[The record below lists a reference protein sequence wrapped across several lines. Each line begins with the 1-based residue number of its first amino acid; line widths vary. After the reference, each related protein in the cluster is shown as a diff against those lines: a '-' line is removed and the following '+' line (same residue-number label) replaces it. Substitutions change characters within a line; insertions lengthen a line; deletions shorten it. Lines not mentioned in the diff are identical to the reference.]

1 MTKATAAAEDQL
13 FEQYKRLQI
22 HEEQYNKQLIELRKL
37 GSAWLLGAFAGIGF
51 MLQADKDSS
60 IIDPQL
66 GIVLVS
72 FLGVLGLFI
81 LWLLDRQVYFKLLNS
96 TIYQALKME
105 FKHSDTIPQIR
116 TTNLATCGNLSKFV
130 EAFYSLPICVLIIF
144 TGGSL
149 FMYANQHLG
158 EYELLNYTI
167 PVFSLLGLAAFFIA
181 MYMLRPVR
189 FAEFAEHEIKEGNDV
204 EKGFL
209 NFLDS
214 RKRAWEKRNFK
225 WLIRDV
231 TSKKSK

>member
-1 MTKATAAAEDQL
+1 
-13 FEQYKRLQI
+13 
-22 HEEQYNKQLIELRKL
+22 
-37 GSAWLLGAFAGIGF
+37 

-105 FKHSDTIPQIR
+105 FKHSETIPQIR

-144 TGGSL
+144 TGSTL
-149 FMYANQHLG
+149 FMYANQHLVQ
-158 EYELLNYTI
+158 YELLNYTI
-167 PVFSLLGLAAFFIA
+167 PVLSFLGLVAFFTA
-181 MYMLRPVR
+181 MYMLRPVT
-189 FAEFAEHEIKEGNDV
+189 FSEFAKHEIKEGKEV
-204 EKGFL
+204 EKDFL
-209 NFLDS
+209 KFLEQEQGPG
-214 RKRAWEKRNFK
+214 RKERLNGSS
-225 WLIRDV
+225 
-231 TSKKSK
+231 TM